1 MPKILVVDDEPD
13 IIDLAA
19 LYLESDGFEV
29 LRAEDGAQALEQVKV
44 GAPDL
49 VLLDIML
56 PEIDGWEVCRRI
68 RSDSELPII
77 MLSARGD
84 PVDRVIGLELGA
96 DDYMIKPF
104 HGRELT
110 ARVKAV
116 LRRSPR
122 RTVQGVGPVDENR
135 LAIGDLEIDAARRTV
150 RVGDASLDMR
160 AREFELLTY
169 MARHEGLVL
178 SRDQLLDQ
186 VWGYDFLGD
195 SRTVD
200 VHIAH
205 VRNHLS
211 VSQGVAI
218 ETIWGVGY
226 KLVTKPITSS

>member
-29 LRAEDGAQALEQVKV
+29 MRAEDGAQALDQVEV

-56 PEIDGWEVCRRI
+56 PEIDGWEVCRQI
-68 RSDSELPII
+68 RSASELPII

-122 RTVQGVGPVDENR
+122 RPGQPTSLADPNR
-135 LAIGDLEIDAARRTV
+135 LAIADLEIDPARRTV
-150 RVGDASLDMR
+150 RVGAEQLDMR
-160 AREFELLTY
+160 AREFELLAY
-169 MARHEGLVL
+169 MAGHEGLVL

-205 VRNHLS
+205 VRSHLS
-211 VSQGVAI
+211 ASQGVAI

-226 KLVTKPITSS
+226 KLVTRPITSA